1 MIDKNTRSLFAIN
14 SILDRID
21 PMIREIPGVA
31 EGADPEYLHRMRVA
45 SRRLRSALRLQAEH
59 AGLMDAKA
67 FFRLVR
73 SVTRTLGNAR
83 DLDVQRAWLEG
94 FMGRCLQRERS
105 GVRRLILRLSQER
118 ESLQPQIAGVVSNI
132 TNNPV
137 FAGTMEKLIS
147 ARFEAEM
154 SGASATEGDIWY
166 ATRVIGIQLES
177 VIQRSAS
184 LISRDAHEAHH
195 RMRIEVKRLRYAMEI
210 FRGVYAGIEGKLDGY
225 IALVKEL
232 QGLLGD
238 LHDAD
243 VWVGLAPKLSAE
255 ELKRT
260 EIYFGTAKPFGSL
273 APGYDAIEKD
283 RSAFRDEQFER
294 TFNFWDEAASTG
306 QWRGLRETIL
316 LAYRE
321 ITSGADCKKDQ
332 AEGE

>member
-1 MIDKNTRSLFAIN
+1 MIDRNTKSLFAIN
-14 SILDRID
+14 SILNRID
-21 PMIREIPGVA
+21 PMIREIPGVVD
-31 EGADPEYLHRMRVA
+31 GRDPEYLHRMRVA

-59 AGLMDAKA
+59 AGLTDAKA

-83 DLDVQRAWLEG
+83 DLDVQRAWLEE
-94 FMGRCLQRERS
+94 FMGRCLQREKS
-105 GVRRLILRLSQER
+105 GVRRLILRLSQKR
-118 ESLQPQIAGVVSNI
+118 EGLQPQIAGVVSNI
-132 TNNPV
+132 TGSPV

-154 SGASATEGDIWY
+154 NGASATVGDIRY

-177 VIQRSAS
+177 VIQQSAS
-184 LISRDAHEAHH
+184 LISKDAHEAHH

-210 FRGVYAGIEGKLDGY
+210 FRGVYAGIEDKLDGY
-225 IALVKEL
+225 MALVKEL

-243 VWVGLAPKLSAE
+243 VWVKSVPELSAE
-255 ELKRT
+255 EMKRT

-273 APGYDAIEKD
+273 VPGYDAIEKD

-294 TFNFWDEAASTG
+294 TFNFWDEAARTG

-321 ITSGADCKKDQ
+321 RADDADCEKYQ
-332 AEGE
+332 TAGE